1 VNLVKCRVCG
11 EGYEIDCEDQFEAD
25 CMGFKKILTLHYKTC
40 DFCDSEFV
48 DEEDMRKN
56 KMKMLDFKQDVL
68 KRIID
73 ESFKIAATSNDLKR
87 K

>member
-1 VNLVKCRVCG
+1 VNLVKCKVCG
-11 EGYEIDCEDQFEAD
+11 EGYVIDCEDQFEAEYI
-25 CMGFKKILTLHYKTC
+25 GFKENLTLHYKTC

-56 KMKMLDFKQDVL
+56 KKKMLDFKHDVM
-68 KRIID
+68 KRIIID
-73 ESFKIAATSNDLKR
+73 GIKNAATTNDLKR